1 MKVGLGAYRHDP
13 PQMTCAAPW
22 HAGIAHRSGYMLAT
36 KEMLESASGKSSG
49 KSLAASGDQ

>member
-49 KSLAASGDQ
+49 KPLAASGDQ